1 MFSPQTCTRNP
12 NVGSRQR
19 SRLWNRSTNAN
30 HNFYILTER
39 DIFVLTGQFLYEDI
53 GLTQLP
59 GIVSMAG
66 ENSTQET
73 LGKNITLTSY
83 PALKLKDR
91 TVTVIKK
98 SRRIYSG
105 KQTVDC
111 WFAKNN
117 AAKLIDGQYSDYVV
131 SHLFDTGDWANGTN
145 TDWDKHTHTHTHNNY
160 TGLMGH
166 DPDISTQTL

>member
-1 MFSPQTCTRNP
+1 MFSPQACTWNL

-19 SRLWNRSTNAN
+19 SRLWNRPTNAN
-30 HNFYILTER
+30 GNFYILTER
-39 DIFVLTGQFLYEDI
+39 YIFVLTGQFLYEDI
-53 GLTQLP
+53 GLTQIP
-59 GIVSMAG
+59 GNISMTG
-66 ENSTQET
+66 VNSTQET

-91 TVTVIKK
+91 TVTVMKK

-131 SHLFDTGDWANGTN
+131 SHLFDTGDWANETN
-145 TDWDKHTHTHTHNNY
+145 THWDKHTHTHAH
-160 TGLMGH
+160 
-166 DPDISTQTL
+166 TQ

>member
-1 MFSPQTCTRNP
+1 M
-12 NVGSRQR
+12 QR
-19 SRLWNRSTNAN
+19 HFIHTKREK
-30 HNFYILTER
+30 YY
-39 DIFVLTGQFLYEDI
+39 IFVLTGQFLYEDI

-59 GIVSMAG
+59 GNFSMAG
-66 ENSTQET
+66 ENSTRET
-73 LGKNITLTSY
+73 LGKNITLLSY
-83 PALKLKDR
+83 PVLKVKDR
-91 TVTVIKK
+91 TVAVIKK

-145 TDWDKHTHTHTHNNY
+145 SH
-160 TGLMGH
+160 
-166 DPDISTQTL
+166 